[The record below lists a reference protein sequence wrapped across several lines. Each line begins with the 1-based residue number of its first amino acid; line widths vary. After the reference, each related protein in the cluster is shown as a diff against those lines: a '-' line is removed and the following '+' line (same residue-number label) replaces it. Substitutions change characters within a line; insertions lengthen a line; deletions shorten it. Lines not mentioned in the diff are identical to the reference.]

1 MKKNCFKKTNLKR
14 YIALI
19 LVFALM
25 FQTGIKYTNAN
36 ESQETQVHTAYKV
49 RDMYN
54 MAIPIRF
61 DGEDEYLNGKVTETN
76 DITNI
81 ELIDN
86 TYNKSEYS
94 VREYYRAVSN
104 QTLNLRT
111 VYLSEND
118 NKFTSIKLAHT
129 RGYYSPK
136 TDENPEGYT
145 TDKEYRRLE
154 LLRDWSNKVQ
164 EAVDNG
170 AKLKNMAGEEIGF
183 DKLDSD
189 NDGYIDAITVLFT
202 PTDAKYASSWD
213 GGTIPL
219 WAYHTINNRITIKTA
234 KGTLTSNRY
243 NQAPIQN
250 DPVSIY
256 KEAGSDIYFVNNKTL
271 IHEMGHIFGLLD
283 LYTASGKS
291 EPVCFMSAMAKA
303 LSPVVQFMTSR
314 EREAV
319 GWLDAD
325 NITPIT
331 KAGEYTLPP
340 TKDKRQDGTVA
351 YTLELPNNHKLY
363 LEYRYVDDREIN
375 RFDLNAQNR
384 KIYNLLG
391 NYVSANGLKK
401 SGLLVCDSDMSVRFP
416 KNLSGVTQLSAIGGQ
431 YNTRID
437 APMSVGEDITYG
449 GYTISV
455 TELTKE
461 KITFNVSGKEIDG
474 EQPTEQPEN
483 TGKPTANGVTLLAP
497 SEVGGNL
504 QMTAVRGSQIQFL
517 AQINGKKISDGDIKW
532 YVSGETAADTEIDYE
547 TGLLKI
553 GAFESPTSVLKVVGK
568 SEKNDEKTITI
579 NVNVKIGKKTYSV
592 TYLPGNDVVGSVESI
607 SKLQDTSLNLKAA
620 LYTKT
625 GYTQTG
631 WSLSEGGE
639 KTYDL
644 NGEYKE
650 NEAIKLY
657 PYWSKS
663 EKPTETASAKPSQ
676 TEKPTET
683 ASAKPGQ
690 TEKPTETA
698 SAKPSQTEK
707 PTETAS
713 AKPGQTEKPTETA
726 SAKPSQTEKPTE
738 TASAKPGQTEKPT
751 ETASAKPGQTE
762 KPTETVGAKPGQ
774 TEKPTEETASAKP
787 GQTEKPTETA
797 GAKPGQTEKPTETA
811 SAKPGQTAEPTETT
825 EPNETTTPTVS
836 PNSMVKLNKTSV
848 VLYLPKY
855 KTFTLIAKVDGKSVK
870 ANFKSS
876 NPKIVKV
883 NAAGKLTAVKSGK
896 AVVKVT
902 VNGKKFIC
910 KVTVKKISLKIKP
923 VKRTLYL
930 KGNKSIRLKTIVTGP
945 YRKVRYKSSN
955 KNIVKVNGKG
965 KVTAVRKGKA
975 KITVTANGIK
985 KKCRITVLSVKRK
998 KHKG

>member
-698 SAKPSQTEK
+698 SAKPGQTEK

-713 AKPGQTEKPTETA
+713 AKPGQTEKPTETVGAKPGQTEKPTETA

-738 TASAKPGQTEKPT
+738 TAS
-751 ETASAKPGQTE
+751 
-762 KPTETVGAKPGQ
+762 AKPGQ

>member
-19 LVFALM
+19 LVFALT

-61 DGEDEYLNGKVTETN
+61 DGEDEYLNEKVTETN

-111 VYLSEND
+111 VYLTEND

-154 LLRDWSNKVQ
+154 LLRDWSDKVQ
-164 EAVDNG
+164 EAVNNG
-170 AKLKNMAGEEIGF
+170 AKLRNMAGEEIGF

-683 ASAKPGQ
+683 ASAKP
-690 TEKPTETA
+690 
-698 SAKPSQTEK
+698 SQTAE
-707 PTETAS
+707 PNETAS

-738 TASAKPGQTEKPT
+738 TAS
-751 ETASAKPGQTE
+751 
-762 KPTETVGAKPGQ
+762 AKPGQ

>member
-19 LVFALM
+19 LVFALT

-61 DGEDEYLNGKVTETN
+61 DGEDEYLNEKVTETN

-111 VYLSEND
+111 VYLTEND

-154 LLRDWSNKVQ
+154 LLRDWSDKVQ
-164 EAVDNG
+164 EAVNNG
-170 AKLKNMAGEEIGF
+170 AKLRNMAGEEIGF

-437 APMSVGEDITYG
+437 APMSVGEDITYS

-698 SAKPSQTEK
+698 SAKPGQTEK

-713 AKPGQTEKPTETA
+713 AKPGQTEKPTETVGAKPGQTEKPTETA

-738 TASAKPGQTEKPT
+738 TAS
-751 ETASAKPGQTE
+751 
-762 KPTETVGAKPGQ
+762 AKPGQ

>member
-36 ESQETQVHTAYKV
+36 ESQDTQVHTAYKV

-683 ASAKPGQ
+683 VCAKPGQ

-713 AKPGQTEKPTETA
+713 
-726 SAKPSQTEKPTE
+726 
-738 TASAKPGQTEKPT
+738 
-751 ETASAKPGQTE
+751 
-762 KPTETVGAKPGQ
+762 AKPGQ

>member
-1 MKKNCFKKTNLKR
+1 M
-14 YIALI
+14 
-19 LVFALM
+19 
-25 FQTGIKYTNAN
+25 
-36 ESQETQVHTAYKV
+36 
-49 RDMYN
+49 
-54 MAIPIRF
+54 
-61 DGEDEYLNGKVTETN
+61 
-76 DITNI
+76 
-81 ELIDN
+81 
-86 TYNKSEYS
+86 
-94 VREYYRAVSN
+94 
-104 QTLNLRT
+104 
-111 VYLSEND
+111 
-118 NKFTSIKLAHT
+118 
-129 RGYYSPK
+129 
-136 TDENPEGYT
+136 
-145 TDKEYRRLE
+145 
-154 LLRDWSNKVQ
+154 
-164 EAVDNG
+164 
-170 AKLKNMAGEEIGF
+170 
-183 DKLDSD
+183 
-189 NDGYIDAITVLFT
+189 
-202 PTDAKYASSWD
+202 
-213 GGTIPL
+213 
-219 WAYHTINNRITIKTA
+219 
-234 KGTLTSNRY
+234 
-243 NQAPIQN
+243 
-250 DPVSIY
+250 
-256 KEAGSDIYFVNNKTL
+256 
-271 IHEMGHIFGLLD
+271 
-283 LYTASGKS
+283 
-291 EPVCFMSAMAKA
+291 
-303 LSPVVQFMTSR
+303 
-314 EREAV
+314 
-319 GWLDAD
+319 
-325 NITPIT
+325 
-331 KAGEYTLPP
+331 
-340 TKDKRQDGTVA
+340 
-351 YTLELPNNHKLY
+351 
-363 LEYRYVDDREIN
+363 DDREIN

-401 SGLLVCDSDMSVRFP
+401 SGLLVCDSDMSVKFP
-416 KNLSGVTQLSAIGGQ
+416 KNVGGAKQLYAIGGH
-431 YNTRID
+431 YDTRID

-483 TGKPTANGVTLLAP
+483 NGKPTANGVTLLAP
-497 SEVGGNL
+497 SEVGGSL
-504 QMTAVRGSQIQFL
+504 RMTAARGSQIQFL

-631 WSLSEGGE
+631 WSRSEGGE

-698 SAKPSQTEK
+698 SAKPGQTEKPTETASAKPGQTEK

-738 TASAKPGQTEKPT
+738 TAGAKPGQTEKPT

-762 KPTETVGAKPGQ
+762 KPAETV
-774 TEKPTEETASAKP
+774 SAKP
-787 GQTEKPTETA
+787 SQTEKPTETA
-797 GAKPGQTEKPTETA
+797 SAKPSQTEKPTETA
-811 SAKPGQTAEPTETT
+811 SAKPGQTAEPTETS

-836 PNSMVKLNKTSV
+836 PNSMVKVNKTSV

-855 KTFTLIAKVDGKSVK
+855 KTFTLIAKVDGKAVK

-923 VKRTLYL
+923 IKRTLYL

-985 KKCRITVLSVKRK
+985 KKCRIIVLSVKQK